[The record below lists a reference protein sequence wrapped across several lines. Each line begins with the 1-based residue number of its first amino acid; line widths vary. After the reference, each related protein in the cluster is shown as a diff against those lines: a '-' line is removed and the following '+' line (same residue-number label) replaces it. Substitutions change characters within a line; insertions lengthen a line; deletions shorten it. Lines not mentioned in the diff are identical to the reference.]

1 MCMSPLLLSIY
12 VGPEKVL
19 VVNSSQTVVE
29 VKPSAGEAIIANMEI
44 KVRNVLHNM
53 AIHIQFNITL
63 SNYI

>member
-1 MCMSPLLLSIY
+1 MCMLLSIY